1 MVELIGDPCAP
12 SDFNLPL
19 KTTTQ
24 ANAMSGA
31 GVIIS
36 GTMIYNVTLGKAE
49 VYSGTQ
55 WETITSVAR

>member
-19 KTTTQ
+19 KTTTE
-24 ANAMSGA
+24 ANSMSGA
-31 GVIIS
+31 DLIS
-36 GTMIYNVTLGKAE
+36 GAMIYNVTLSKAE
-49 VYSGTQ
+49 VWTGVT